1 MMKTATTEIEI
12 KQAVEKLSDFIT
24 IMFDRSA
31 MTRRELE
38 EIEEVESVICR
49 YVEMKENEA

>member
-31 MTRRELE
+31 MTQRELE

-49 YVEMKENEA
+49 YVEKEKLL

>member
-1 MMKTATTEIEI
+1 MMKTATTEVEI
-12 KQAVEKLSDFIT
+12 KQAIEKLSDFIT

-31 MTRRELE
+31 MTQRELE

>member
-12 KQAVEKLSDFIT
+12 KQAIEKLSDFIT

-31 MTRRELE
+31 MTQRELE

-49 YVEMKENEA
+49 YVEMKENEI